1 MVDAQSRIIS
11 ESTMRK
17 ILLIGIGAGNPDYV
31 TIQAV
36 NALNQADV
44 FFIPDKGLEKAALR
58 QLRMEI
64 CKRFIT
70 HDNYRV
76 VDIHTPKRADA
87 ASDYRA
93 SVSEWHEALEAKYQR
108 LFMDE
113 LAEGECGAFLVWG
126 DPTLYDST
134 LRILEK
140 IRSKGFALEYEIIPG
155 ISAVQALAA
164 QHRVAL
170 NRIGEPVLV
179 TTGRK
184 VAEGFPD
191 NLDTVVV
198 MLDGEQA
205 FKRIPAAD
213 LNIYWG
219 AYLGTEDEIL
229 VSGKLS
235 DVMDDIERIRS
246 EAREQKG
253 WIMDTY
259 MLRRPT
265 KA

>member
-1 MVDAQSRIIS
+1 
-11 ESTMRK
+11 MRK

-31 TIQAV
+31 TVQAV

-44 FFIPDKGLEKAALR
+44 FFIPDKGVEKAALR
-58 QLRMEI
+58 QLRMDI
-64 CKRFIT
+64 CRRFIANE
-70 HDNYRV
+70 NYRV
-76 VDIHTPKRADA
+76 VDIQTPKRADA
-87 ASDYRA
+87 AADYKA
-93 SVSEWHEALEAKYQR
+93 SVTEWHEALEAKYQGH
-108 LFMDE
+108 FMEE

-140 IRSKGFALEYEIIPG
+140 IRSKGFALEYEVIPG

-164 QHRVAL
+164 QHRIAL
-170 NRIGEPVLV
+170 NRIGEPVLL
-179 TTGRK
+179 TTGRRM
-184 VAEGFPD
+184 AEGFPN

-198 MLDGEQA
+198 MLDGDQA
-205 FKRIPAAD
+205 FTQIPAAD
-213 LNIYWG
+213 LDIYWG

-229 VSGKLS
+229 IAGKLS
-235 DVMDDIERIRS
+235 EVMEDIERIRS
-246 EAREQKG
+246 QAREEKG

-259 MLRRPT
+259 MLRRPV